1 MDISDEDAAD
11 SSYASGESKRSS
23 VGENSLDSI
32 DSEED
37 DDMSDDSTD
46 NSEESSDEEN
56 LLEYQTSSMI
66 RDMIDDMYREMVHDM
81 YHDMLHDMYA
91 DMYDDLTRD
100 LDAARIPSFSALQ
113 SSKRQLFERPDDKT
127 TVLNTMM
134 VLNNLSGVRM
144 WSPLYLAS
152 MRHIQADVI
161 HREAFLAFSD
171 PEDKVCYLEC
181 KTGKK
186 RDE

>member
-1 MDISDEDAAD
+1 MDISDEDSAD
-11 SSYASGESKRSS
+11 SSYASGESIRSS
-23 VGENSLDSI
+23 VGENSLDSLE
-32 DSEED
+32 SEED
-37 DDMSDDSTD
+37 DDMYDDSTD

-56 LLEYQTSSMI
+56 ILDQTSSMI
-66 RDMIDDMYREMVHDM
+66 RDMIHDMYREMVHDM
-81 YHDMLHDMYA
+81 YHDMLHDIH
-91 DMYDDLTRD
+91 DMYNDLTKD
-100 LDAARIPSFSALQ
+100 LDGARIPSFSALQ
-113 SSKRQLFERPDDKT
+113 SSKKQLFERPDDKT

-152 MRHIQADVI
+152 MRHIQADVT

-171 PEDKVCYLEC
+171 PEDKVCYLEY

>member
-1 MDISDEDAAD
+1 MMSDGL
-11 SSYASGESKRSS
+11 YASGESKRSS
-23 VGENSLDSI
+23 VGENSLDSLE
-32 DSEED
+32 SEED

-81 YHDMLHDMYA
+81 YA
-91 DMYDDLTRD
+91 DMYDDLTKD

-113 SSKRQLFERPDDKT
+113 TSKKQLFERPDDKT

-171 PEDKVCYLEC
+171 SEDKICYLEY